1 MKHWFTL
8 LLFSMFSTM
17 LAQQKEV
24 LIIGTM
30 HTVPSIVK
38 RSYSPL
44 LKKALKYQPEAILT
58 EDIMPDDT
66 LSLRNFTPNFLAK
79 AEESAQLEAV
89 DETRVKQLLSK
100 SLTEMTHDDFV
111 YLAKAFL
118 QHKDRAN
125 YAYYNYLAEYGLQG
139 SKKSLRNESDDVTH
153 KLAIAMGLR
162 QLLPIDS
169 HHSDKEYNRSKYLA
183 IVSGSD
189 NGDLKLY
196 NSLLKRNDRRQAFY
210 GLTGRLGKF
219 TNKPSTLEYYYLTN
233 SIRYVKHPNEKTQE
247 ATALWDDRN
256 LKMAEHIVQQMN
268 ATTSTRFVLIVGAGH
283 VISLRNALNVLDPN
297 IVVKTLETE

>member
-1 MKHWFTL
+1 MM
-8 LLFSMFSTM
+8 SSAMQ
-17 LAQQKEV
+17 AQQKEV

-38 RSYSPL
+38 HSYFPL

-66 LSLRNFTPNFLAK
+66 LSLHNFTPNFVAM
-79 AEESAQLEAV
+79 AEESIQNEVV
-89 DETRVKQLLSK
+89 DETKVKQLLSK
-100 SLTEMTHDDFV
+100 SLTEVTHDDFV

-125 YAYYNYLAEYGLQG
+125 YAYYNYLAEYGLKG
-139 SKKSLRNESDDVTH
+139 SKKPLRNESDDVTH
-153 KLAIAMGLR
+153 KLAIAMGIS

-169 HHSDKEYNRSKYLA
+169 HHSDKEYNESKYHA
-183 IVSGSD
+183 IVSGKD

-219 TNKPSTLEYYYLTN
+219 TNKASTLEYYYLTN
-233 SIRYVKHPNEKTQE
+233 SIRYVKHPNDKTQV
-247 ATALWDDRN
+247 AMDLWDDRN

-268 ATTSTRFVLIVGAGH
+268 TTPASRFVLIVGAGH
-283 VISLRNALNVLDPN
+283 VISIQNALNALAPN
-297 IVVKTLETE
+297 IVVKTLYAK